1 MVMQM
6 HYHIIHKKPRYI
18 LIAMSAHNL
27 QTESTLTD
35 RYQTTVPHIV
45 RETLSLTKRDKIL
58 YVVQQD
64 SSVLISKIEV
74 SEEDPALSQFLSYL
88 SEDITN
94 NPQNVKGISNSLVS
108 HIQSLVSDVEIDLD
122 SPLSDTDE

>member
-1 MVMQM
+1 M
-6 HYHIIHKKPRYI
+6 HYLITYKKPVYLMI
-18 LIAMSAHNL
+18 TMSAHNL

-35 RYQTTVPHIV
+35 RYQTTVPRIV

-64 SSVLISKIEV
+64 SSVLISKVEA

-88 SEDITN
+88 SEDIIN
-94 NPQNVKGISNSLVS
+94 NPKNVKNISESLVS

-122 SPLSDTDE
+122 SPLSDVDE